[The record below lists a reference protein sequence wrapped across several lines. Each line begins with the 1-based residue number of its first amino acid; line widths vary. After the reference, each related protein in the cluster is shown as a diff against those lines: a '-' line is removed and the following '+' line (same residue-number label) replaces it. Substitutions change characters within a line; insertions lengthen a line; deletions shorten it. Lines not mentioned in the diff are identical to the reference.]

1 MEDALK
7 YHGVLRR
14 LGKKEKLDL
23 IANYL
28 GDEVTESKIATLL
41 DLLGDPAYDLRVAAY
56 KQLKKLKADIL
67 GTVSA
72 LAVEGSVDQRFW
84 CIRLLADMG
93 ISAVAVLEKC
103 IVTETDSVIRTMIV
117 EALGEQKALSSVP
130 ILLPLLKDPDW
141 SMRQKVFFA
150 LKAYGDQIYP
160 ELEQRAQ
167 SDDNDQVYWCVKLL
181 GAMGF
186 KSHALL
192 YRLLKE
198 ADAQTKFLV
207 AAALGESGDRRVMEL
222 LVKTLLDKQWI
233 LAKRASDA
241 LIQIGESTIPVLVEH
256 LPELKPAQ
264 LGWAARTLAGL
275 GSEGILALGDFLV
288 LQDETWLWEARE
300 SVMSL
305 ERDLIPVL
313 KPLTHKNKP
322 ERIRFFAY
330 SLLCEIS
337 DSNRVQVLDT
347 LATGLRDQ
355 AWVNRKLC
363 ADALGKIGAG
373 VIEMLRPRLSQ
384 SEGEEFHW
392 LCEVFRR
399 FVEGR
404 EHLASLLGSQDRNRV
419 TTILSALKGN
429 IPESATRSLIQCL
442 ASEHWII
449 RKSAADGL
457 IELQVKSLPMVVE
470 ALVTTDDEQRFW
482 LGKVLKSYSRMVWPH
497 LLSLVYQPGF
507 PGWLCTR
514 AMGMIGDPYFLP
526 GILEALK
533 GPEPLLV
540 LHACLAYRKLKPT
553 EAVPAGFG
561 LLAQLSVKQHP
572 EILELLKDADLLW
585 LTGHL
590 STGLR
595 QANELM
601 VENCVIVA
609 GHFRVV
615 AVMEILKRML
625 KDGSAPWPLLVESLL
640 AMGCLEIK
648 PFLQEKFR
656 SEANP
661 RLRNM
666 LLNGI
671 WKLSEGD
678 GILDI
683 LETCLKLDT
692 EEQRSWVIAEIIK
705 SGVAYIP
712 SLIEH
717 LGHQTPALRRMA
729 AEVLME
735 FGPLAVADL
744 KLAQMDSDTNRRFM
758 ATKILK
764 ELSQA

>member
-28 GDEVTESKIATLL
+28 GDEVTESKIATLM

-56 KQLKKLKADIL
+56 KQLQKLKGDII
-67 GTVSA
+67 GTVSDI
-72 LAVEGSVDQRFW
+72 AVNGSVDQRFW
-84 CIRLLADMG
+84 CIRLLTDMG
-93 ISAVAVLEKC
+93 ALAVSVLEKC
-103 IVTETDSVIRTMIV
+103 IVTESDSVIRSMIV
-117 EALGEQKALSSVP
+117 EGLGAMKSMSSVP
-130 ILLPLLKDPDW
+130 LLLPLLKDPDW

-150 LKAYGDQIYP
+150 LKGYGDQIFP
-160 ELEQRAQ
+160 ELEQGAQ
-167 SDDNDQVYWCVKLL
+167 SDDNDLVYWCVKLL

-186 KSHALL
+186 KSHTLL
-192 YRLLKE
+192 YRLLKD

-222 LVKTLLDKQWI
+222 LVKTLMDKQWI

-241 LIQIGESTIPVLVEH
+241 LIQIGEMAIPVLVEH
-256 LPELKPAQ
+256 LPELKPQQ

-275 GSEGILALGDFLV
+275 GSEGILALGDYLV

-313 KPLTHKNKP
+313 TPLTHKSKP

-337 DSNRVQVLDT
+337 ESYRSQTLNT
-347 LATGLRDQ
+347 LASGLRDQ

-363 ADALGKIGAG
+363 ADALGKIGAE

-399 FVEGR
+399 FPEGR
-404 EHLASLLGSQDRNRV
+404 EHLAGFLASQDRSRV
-419 TTILSALKGN
+419 STVLSALKGN
-429 IPESATRSLIQCL
+429 IPQSATRSLIQCL

-449 RKSAADGL
+449 RKSAADAL
-457 IELQVKSLPMVVE
+457 IELQIKSLPMVVE
-470 ALVTTDDEQRFW
+470 ALITSDEEQRFW

-514 AMGMIGDPYFLP
+514 AMGIIGDPYFLP
-526 GILEALK
+526 GIQEALK

-540 LHACLAYRKLKPT
+540 LHACLAYKKLKPL
-553 EAVPAGFG
+553 EPMPASFG
-561 LLAQLSVKQHP
+561 LLSQLSVKQHP

-585 LTGHL
+585 LAGHL

-595 QANELM
+595 QVNELM

-625 KDGSAPWPLLVESLL
+625 KDGSASWPLVVESLL
-640 AMGCLEIK
+640 EMGCLEIK
-648 PFLQEKFR
+648 PFLQDKLR

-661 RLRNM
+661 KIRTM
-666 LLNGI
+666 LLMGI
-671 WKLSEGD
+671 WKLSDGD
-678 GILDI
+678 GIADI

-692 EEQRSWVIAEIIK
+692 EEQRSWVISEIIK

-712 SLIEH
+712 SLIET
-717 LGHQTPALRRMA
+717 LGHQTPAMRRMA
-729 AEVLME
+729 AEVLLE
-735 FGPLAVADL
+735 FGPMAIADL
-744 KLAQMDSDTNRRFM
+744 KLAQMDSDPNRRFM
-758 ATKILK
+758 ASKILK
-764 ELSQA
+764 ELASA